1 MLPNIKDMENGVF
14 LIAIT
19 IHSTDISIW
28 DISAKAIIAAT
39 VEIFLK

>member
-19 IHSTDISIW
+19 IHSTPIGGI
-28 DISAKAIIAAT
+28 K
-39 VEIFLK
+39 L